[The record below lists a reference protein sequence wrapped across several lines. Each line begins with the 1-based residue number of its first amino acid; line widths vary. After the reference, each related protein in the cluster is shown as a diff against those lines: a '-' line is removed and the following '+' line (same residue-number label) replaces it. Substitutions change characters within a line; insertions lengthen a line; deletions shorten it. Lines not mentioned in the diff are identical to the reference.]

1 MLGAGDRRVGR
12 LANANLQGAQNVGRK
27 LTSDLSQDRDR
38 VWGKRGVKQT
48 QMGSGR
54 ASERRWGKEEKI
66 VYAKARSIRQ
76 IEKKY

>member
-38 VWGKRGVKQT
+38 VWGKRGVKH
-48 QMGSGR
+48 R
-54 ASERRWGKEEKI
+54 LRWGQEGLQ
-66 VYAKARSIRQ
+66 RDTGG
-76 IEKKY
+76 KKRKLCMQKHVASDK